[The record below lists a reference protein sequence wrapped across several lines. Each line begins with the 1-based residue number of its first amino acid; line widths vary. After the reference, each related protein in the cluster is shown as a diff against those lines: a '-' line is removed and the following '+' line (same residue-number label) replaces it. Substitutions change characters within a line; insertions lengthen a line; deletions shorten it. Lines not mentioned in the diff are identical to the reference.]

1 MNAIVVIL
9 ASSFFSH
16 TLQMHQD
23 NAGHWSPALVDAAN
37 YVAKAIGKVM
47 CSLQMQQ
54 RTHMT
59 PFLIARTASYFPE
72 VSPKIPFYHSN
83 LGEIFRRQKRFQV
96 GIP

>member
-1 MNAIVVIL
+1 MPMNAIVVIL

-54 RTHMT
+54 RTHD
-59 PFLIARTASYFPE
+59 PFPNC
-72 VSPKIPFYHSN
+72 PH
-83 LGEIFRRQKRFQV
+83 RFLFSRGV
-96 GIP
+96 AKNSFLP